1 MRVDGAWQTAAMA
14 YDQDIVDRLREHVEH
29 EQGVTEK
36 RMFGGHAFLINGRMA
51 VAASSKG
58 GLMVRVNPA
67 DTESLLQQP
76 AAEPF
81 RMRGREMA
89 GWLYVRVDGT
99 VADDELRRWVQV
111 GVSYAKSL
119 PPK

>member
-1 MRVDGAWQTAAMA
+1 MA

-36 RMFGGHAFLINGRMA
+36 RMFGGHAFLINGRLA

-58 GLMVRVNPA
+58 GLMVRVDPA
-67 DTESLLQQP
+67 DTETLLQQP

-81 RMRGREMA
+81 LMRGREMS

-99 VADDELRRWVQV
+99 IADDELRRWVQV